1 MGEGVIASM
10 NVADVMTSREDLVT
24 VELPGTRDDVLEC
37 LQERQFSSVPV
48 VNETAA
54 GEEFRGLVT
63 RDALI
68 DRPDEDQL
76 ALLVEEVPTITADA
90 SIEALAELMLD
101 EGARRVPIV
110 DGRLEGIV
118 TITDVVRTIAAG
130 DTDGDVSVSELAR
143 RDVNCV
149 YEGTPLNVA
158 ERELAHAGA
167 PYGVVLDS
175 GGELTGMLTEVD
187 VLDVASVVEGEE
199 ETGES
204 MASDDNDWKWE
215 SVKAVGNSYMPTRNV
230 ELPSG
235 PVAEFMTGDLITVS
249 GRRSARDVART
260 MIDEDI
266 EQVPMV
272 SGDELSG
279 VVRDMDLLEAL
290 V

>member
-1 MGEGVIASM
+1 M
-10 NVADVMTSREDLVT
+10 NVADVMTSREELVT
-24 VELPGTRDDVLEC
+24 VELPGTRDDVLER

-48 VNETAA
+48 VTETDE
-54 GEEFRGLVT
+54 GEQYRGLIT
-63 RDALI
+63 RDTLI
-68 DRPDEDQL
+68 DRPDENQL
-76 ALLVEEVPTITADA
+76 ALLVEEAPTTTADA
-90 SIEALAELMLD
+90 SIEDLADRMLA
-101 EGARRVPIV
+101 EGARRIPVV
-110 DGRLEGIV
+110 DDRLAGIV
-118 TITDVVRTIAAG
+118 TITDVVRAIAAG
-130 DTDGDVSVSELAR
+130 DVDGDVSVGELAR

-149 YEGTPLNVA
+149 YEGTPLYVA
-158 ERELAHAGA
+158 ERELAHAGV
-167 PYGVVLDS
+167 PYGVVLDEE
-175 GGELTGMLTEVD
+175 GEVTGMLTEVD
-187 VLDVASVVEGEE
+187 VLEVARVVEGEA

-230 ELPSG
+230 ELPTGS
-235 PVAEFMTGDLITVS
+235 VSEFMTGDVVTVS
-249 GRRSARDVART
+249 GRRTARDVART

>member
-1 MGEGVIASM
+1 M
-10 NVADVMTSREDLVT
+10 NVADVMTSREELVT
-24 VELPGTRDDVLEC
+24 VELPGTRDDVLER

-48 VNETAA
+48 VTETDE
-54 GEEFRGLVT
+54 GEQYRGLVT

-68 DRPDEDQL
+68 DRPDENQL
-76 ALLVEEVPTITADA
+76 ALLVEEVPTTTTDA
-90 SIEALAELMLD
+90 SIEDLADCMLAES
-101 EGARRVPIV
+101 ARRVPVV
-110 DGRLEGIV
+110 DGRLVGIV
-118 TITDVVRTIAAG
+118 TVTDVVRAIAAG
-130 DTDGDVSVSELAR
+130 DVDGDVSVGDLAS

-149 YEGTPLNVA
+149 YEGTPLHVA
-158 ERELAHAGA
+158 ERELAHAGV
-167 PYGVVLDS
+167 PYGVVLD
-175 GGELTGMLTEVD
+175 GEGEVTGMLTEVD
-187 VLDVASVVEGEE
+187 VLEVARVVEGEA

-230 ELPSG
+230 ELPTGS
-235 PVAEFMTGDLITVS
+235 VSEFMTGDVVVVS
-249 GRRSARDVART
+249 GRRTARDVART

>member
-1 MGEGVIASM
+1 M
-10 NVADVMTSREDLVT
+10 NVVDVMTSREELVT

-37 LQERQFSSVPV
+37 LQQRQFSSVPV
-48 VNETAA
+48 VTETDE
-54 GEEFRGLVT
+54 GEQYRGLVT

-76 ALLVEEVPTITADA
+76 ALLVEEVPTTTADA
-90 SIEALAELMLD
+90 SIEELAARMLAED
-101 EGARRVPIV
+101 ARRVPVV
-110 DGRLEGIV
+110 DGRLAGIV
-118 TITDVVRTIAAG
+118 TVTDVVRAIAAG
-130 DTDGDVSVSELAR
+130 DVDGDVSVGALAR

-149 YEGTPLNVA
+149 YEGTPLHVA
-158 ERELAHAGA
+158 ERELAHAA
-167 PYGVVLDS
+167 VPYGVVLDEE
-175 GGELTGMLTEVD
+175 GEVTGMLTEVD
-187 VLDVASVVEGEE
+187 ILEVARVVEGEA

-215 SVKAVGNSYMPTRNV
+215 SVKAVGNSYMPTRNM
-230 ELPSG
+230 ELPAG
-235 PVAEFMTGDLITVS
+235 PVSEFMTGTLVAVS
-249 GRRSARDVART
+249 GRRTARDVART

-272 SGDELSG
+272 SGDDLSG

>member
-1 MGEGVIASM
+1 M

>member
-1 MGEGVIASM
+1 M
-10 NVADVMTSREDLVT
+10 NVVDVMTSREELVT
-24 VELPGTRDDVLEC
+24 VELPGTREDVLEC
-37 LQERQFSSVPV
+37 LQQRQFSSVPV
-48 VNETAA
+48 VTETDE
-54 GEEFRGLVT
+54 GEQYRGLVT

-76 ALLVEEVPTITADA
+76 ALLVEEVPTTTADA
-90 SIEALAELMLD
+90 SIEELAARMLAED
-101 EGARRVPIV
+101 ARRVPVV
-110 DGRLEGIV
+110 DGRLAGIV
-118 TITDVVRTIAAG
+118 TVTDVVRAIAAG
-130 DTDGDVSVSELAR
+130 DVDGDVSVGALAR

-149 YEGTPLNVA
+149 YEGTPLHVA
-158 ERELAHAGA
+158 ERELAHAA
-167 PYGVVLDS
+167 VPYGVVLDEE
-175 GGELTGMLTEVD
+175 GEVTGMLTEVD
-187 VLDVASVVEGEE
+187 ILEVARVVEGEA

-230 ELPSG
+230 ELPAG
-235 PVAEFMTGDLITVS
+235 PVSEFMTGTLVAVS
-249 GRRSARDVART
+249 GRRTARDVART

-272 SGDELSG
+272 SGDDLSG